1 MEANRVRH
9 RLIVAML
16 ALVTAAVVL
25 AAAAPARSTEDAELT
40 WGRFETLSAGEL
52 RGFDVRGAALMV
64 RAPAG
69 GGTTV
74 VLVRVRGLHAEYSTY
89 PAHVHNAPCADGG
102 GGHYQHEIGGA
113 VDAVNEIWPT
123 VSSNGAGR
131 GRGFAVHGNWA
142 RPDAQSIVIHDPGD
156 TSERLACADLR

>member
-1 MEANRVRH
+1 MEANRGRH

-16 ALVTAAVVL
+16 ALITAAVVL
-25 AAAAPARSTEDAELT
+25 ATAAPARSTEDAELT
-40 WGRFETLSAGEL
+40 WGRFEMFSAGEE
-52 RGFDVRGAALMV
+52 RGFDVRGVALLV

-74 VLVRVRGLHAEYSTY
+74 VLVRVRGLVAEYPAY
-89 PAHVHNAPCADGG
+89 PAHVHNAPCAGGG
-102 GGHYQHEIGGA
+102 GGHYQHEMGGA

-156 TSERLACADLR
+156 TSIRLACADLR